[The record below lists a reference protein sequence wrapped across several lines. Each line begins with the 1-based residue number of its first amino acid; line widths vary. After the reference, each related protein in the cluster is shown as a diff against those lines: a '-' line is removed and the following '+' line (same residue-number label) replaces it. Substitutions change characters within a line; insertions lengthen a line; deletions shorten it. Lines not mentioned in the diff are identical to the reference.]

1 MEILREYQLTI
12 SFSTAGN
19 ATKTQPDGGWDQEY
33 LDTLFTIRTAAS
45 TSSSAAATSASF
57 SNFDSGDSGLS
68 GGAIA
73 GIVIAVVA
81 GLLVVAG
88 AIFFWLRRNRR
99 RSRQNAGPEI
109 PEKDSLP
116 SYSTLASQNRAE
128 LVGTQQAAEL
138 GGDQGT
144 AKPPAEMGTGQD
156 MVKYP
161 PQEPVEKDAGDV
173 GSHPSLRQTEPV
185 EMP

>member
-1 MEILREYQLTI
+1 M
-12 SFSTAGN
+12 
-19 ATKTQPDGGWDQEY
+19 
-33 LDTLFTIRTAAS
+33 S
-45 TSSSAAATSASF
+45 TSSAPASTA
-57 SNFDSGDSGLS
+57 SSSPESDDSGIS

-81 GLLVVAG
+81 GLLIVAG
-88 AIFFWLRRNRR
+88 GIFFWMRRNRR

-128 LVGTQQAAEL
+128 LVGTHQAAEL
-138 GGDQGT
+138 GGDQGS
-144 AKPPAEMGTGQD
+144 AKPPAEMGSGQD
-156 MVKYP
+156 MVKHL
-161 PQEPVEKDAGDV
+161 PQEPVEKDATGDV
-173 GSHPSLRQTEPV
+173 GQHPSLRQTEPV